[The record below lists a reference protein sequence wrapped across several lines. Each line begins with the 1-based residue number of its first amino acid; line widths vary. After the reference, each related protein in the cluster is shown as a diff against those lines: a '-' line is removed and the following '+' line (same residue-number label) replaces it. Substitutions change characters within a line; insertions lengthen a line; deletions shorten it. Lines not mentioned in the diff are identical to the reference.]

1 MARYGKAFKDKALS
15 RLLPPESAD
24 VREVALQLGVSVSTL
39 DRWRSEALLQP
50 SRERVWTAAAKFDA
64 LLVTASMDEAT
75 KGAWCRE
82 NGVYLKQLQSWR
94 EEATLGLDPSL
105 GLAQTKPAAK
115 DARKRIKELERELH
129 RKDKALAETAA
140 LLVLSK
146 KVEAILKEGGDE

>member
-24 VREVALQLGVSVSTL
+24 VREVALQLGVSASTL

-50 SRERVWTAAAKFDA
+50 SRERIWTAAAKFDA

-94 EEATLGLDPSL
+94 EDATLGLDSSQ
-105 GLAQTKPAAK
+105 GLAQTKPAAR

-129 RKDKALAETAA
+129 RKEKALAETAA